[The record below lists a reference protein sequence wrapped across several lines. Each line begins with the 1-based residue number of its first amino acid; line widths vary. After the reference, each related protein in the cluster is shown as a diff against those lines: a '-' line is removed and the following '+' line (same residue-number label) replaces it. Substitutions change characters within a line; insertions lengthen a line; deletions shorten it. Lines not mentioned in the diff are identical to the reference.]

1 MKVTEIDIVLILVA
15 VFGIFIGGI
24 AGLFA
29 YYYYRRPVLQKF
41 REEIEEARRQTAAF
55 MQSREEMFTRLVSL
69 SEDLTREK
77 TAHDNS
83 KSRQAEQETAFT
95 QYREETSTRLADLH
109 ENAAKRLDQD
119 MRKLQDL
126 NTKLSE
132 EKVLAGHITSERDS
146 LLEANTALQTQLGKV
161 SGDIEKARLALEER
175 KVNLAEYALTEDRL
189 SSENAALLQEI
200 SDIKESNENL
210 LKEQNVLSNSLSAM
224 REQTQGLDR
233 ALDAQG
239 EDQARQEKLFRE
251 FIGNTFSE
259 NRNTLVELSKTLVP
273 YSTFIKEVLDNIS
286 KTAFIGRIDGH
297 GQDPKLQDREQEK
310 QPKRLVWDEMLVDR
324 FWNGVEH
331 TRLTELNFSRTA
343 GEHIVQILREFV
355 LPKSHI
361 LDFGGG
367 DGTLTADLIKAGYAC
382 AILEPSRTRQS
393 AHATRLKGTKNFL
406 GSVTFD
412 DQTQYD
418 TVVMTEV
425 VEHILDHQLSETL
438 NHIAKVLKPGG
449 NLFITCPNQEDLEL
463 GMVFC
468 PQSEILFHRWQHV
481 HSFSPASLT
490 ELVKSFDFYPSWIGT
505 VNFSN
510 LEQLSHWLANG
521 FPATI
526 GKKNNNNQLN
536 VEMAGAT
543 NIVAVY
549 KYEPVTANK
558 TRKRTKKLSN
568 KSKKTDAG
576 NTGVELKLTMPFDRL
591 DGLCFKTDCTN
602 LRFLGDN
609 ETYPNLSPLELLE
622 NGVAIGQPHS
632 LHKEIIELG
641 MGRYSHWEENL
652 YFSTTDGSDP
662 NSNGKS
668 YSIRI
673 ANLPGGKDFR
683 VTG

>member
-1 MKVTEIDIVLILVA
+1 MLILVA

-200 SDIKESNENL
+200 SDIKEANENL
-210 LKEQNVLSNSLSAM
+210 LKKQIVLSNSLSVL
-224 REQTQGLDR
+224 RKQTQGLDR

-393 AHATRLKGTKNFL
+393 AHATFPNSYTNTR
-406 GSVTFD
+406 
-412 DQTQYD
+412 
-418 TVVMTEV
+418 
-425 VEHILDHQLSETL
+425 
-438 NHIAKVLKPGG
+438 
-449 NLFITCPNQEDLEL
+449 TCN
-463 GMVFC
+463 
-468 PQSEILFHRWQHV
+468 
-481 HSFSPASLT
+481 
-490 ELVKSFDFYPSWIGT
+490 
-505 VNFSN
+505 
-510 LEQLSHWLANG
+510 
-521 FPATI
+521 
-526 GKKNNNNQLN
+526 
-536 VEMAGAT
+536 
-543 NIVAVY
+543 
-549 KYEPVTANK
+549 
-558 TRKRTKKLSN
+558 
-568 KSKKTDAG
+568 
-576 NTGVELKLTMPFDRL
+576 
-591 DGLCFKTDCTN
+591 TDC
-602 LRFLGDN
+602 REF
-609 ETYPNLSPLELLE
+609 
-622 NGVAIGQPHS
+622 
-632 LHKEIIELG
+632 
-641 MGRYSHWEENL
+641 
-652 YFSTTDGSDP
+652 
-662 NSNGKS
+662 
-668 YSIRI
+668 
-673 ANLPGGKDFR
+673 
-683 VTG
+683 